1 MIAVDTNVLV
11 RLLTGDEPE
20 QARRSGA
27 LFARNRVFIPKTVVL
42 ETEWVLRY
50 AYGFEPEAIVTGL
63 RSLFGLANVDVEDLP
78 AVKQALDWHTQ
89 GVDFADGLHLTS
101 SASARQF
108 ATFDR
113 ALVKA
118 AKRIGASRVVAV

>member
-1 MIAVDTNVLV
+1 VIAVDTNVLV

-20 QARRSGA
+20 QARRSGE

-50 AYGFEPEAIVTGL
+50 AYGFEPEAIVSGL
-63 RSLFGLANVDVEDLP
+63 RNLFGLANVNVEDLP
-78 AVKQALDWHTQ
+78 AVKQALDWHAQ
-89 GVDFADGLHLTS
+89 GFDFADGLHLAS
-101 SASARQF
+101 STSARQF

-118 AKRIGASRVVAV
+118 AKRIGASNVVTA

>member
-1 MIAVDTNVLV
+1 VIAVDTNVLV
-11 RLLTGDEPE
+11 RLLTADEPE
-20 QARRSGA
+20 QARRSSE

-63 RSLFGLANVDVEDLP
+63 RNLFGLSNVDIEDLP
-78 AVKQALDWHTQ
+78 AVKQALDWHAQ
-89 GVDFADGLHLTS
+89 GVDFADGLHLAS

-118 AKRIGASRVVAV
+118 AKRIGASKVVAV

>member
-1 MIAVDTNVLV
+1 VIAVDTNVLI
-11 RLLTGDEPE
+11 RLLTADEPE
-20 QARRSGA
+20 QARRSSE

-63 RSLFGLANVDVEDLP
+63 RNLFGLSNVDIEDLP
-78 AVKQALDWHTQ
+78 AVKQALDWHAQ
-89 GVDFADGLHLTS
+89 GVDFADGLHLAS

-118 AKRIGASRVVAV
+118 AKRIGASKVVAV

>member
-11 RLLTGDEPE
+11 RLLTADEPE
-20 QARRSGA
+20 QARRSGE
-27 LFARNRVFIPKTVVL
+27 LFACNRVFIPKTVVL

-63 RSLFGLANVDVEDLP
+63 RNLLGLANVDIEDLP
-78 AVKQALDWHTQ
+78 AVRQALDWHAQ
-89 GVDFADGLHLTS
+89 GVDFADGLHLAS
-101 SASARQF
+101 SASATQF

-118 AKRIGASRVVAV
+118 AKRLGARKVVAV

>member
-1 MIAVDTNVLV
+1 
-11 RLLTGDEPE
+11 
-20 QARRSGA
+20 
-27 LFARNRVFIPKTVVL
+27 
-42 ETEWVLRY
+42 
-50 AYGFEPEAIVTGL
+50 
-63 RSLFGLANVDVEDLP
+63 
-78 AVKQALDWHTQ
+78 VKQALDWHTQ

-118 AKRIGASRVVAV
+118 AKRPTATSASEHRVACSLRSERGARSLLRA

>member
-1 MIAVDTNVLV
+1 VIAVDTNVLV

-20 QARRSGA
+20 QARRSGE
-27 LFARNRVFIPKTVVL
+27 LFARNQVFIPKTVVL

-50 AYGFEPEAIVTGL
+50 AYGFEPEAIVSGF
-63 RSLFGLANVDVEDLP
+63 RNLFGLANVNVEDLP
-78 AVKQALDWHTQ
+78 AVKQALDWHAQ
-89 GVDFADGLHLTS
+89 GFDFADGLHLAS
-101 SASARQF
+101 STSARQF

-118 AKRIGASRVVAV
+118 AKRIGASKVVTV